1 MRRAALAT
9 ALLFIANGAVFS
21 AIVPRLPDLKASL
34 ELGPA
39 AFGLAMAC
47 YPAGALVGGL
57 LTPALMRR
65 RSDGA
70 VAVATMISTSVVA
83 ALLGFAPVV
92 AVFAGLLLL
101 FGVFDA
107 LTDVSMNAHG
117 IRLQERHG
125 RSLVNRFHALWSLG
139 AVLGASAGAAS
150 AGAGVPVQ
158 WQMIVAAL
166 VCAGAA
172 LVAYP
177 LRLGPAVA
185 EDALGRDQDAVGG
198 GLASEPAAALGAPPS
213 PAQSVDPVLAR
224 PRLPGL
230 RALAVLLLLGVYAS
244 SAAVVEDFAQTWS
257 ALHLREVA
265 AAGAGIAGLGFIAVQ
280 GAQLIGRFTG
290 DSLVERFSAARVGR
304 MGGLCVM
311 AGAGVALVASFV
323 LEGPVLIVVLL
334 AGFAAAG
341 WGIATVIPGAMVGA
355 DSVPGLVPGA
365 GLAILNWVMR
375 VGFLVS
381 PPAVGLVAEQ
391 AGMRWVVAPM
401 ILGGL
406 VIAVLAGPLLRRAGS
421 RESAREGADA

>member
-1 MRRAALAT
+1 MSELRRSVSGVSEVGAGERREVRRAALAT

-21 AIVPRLPDLKASL
+21 AIVPRLPDLKDSL

-70 VAVATMISTSVVA
+70 VAVGTMISTSAVA
-83 ALLGFAPVV
+83 ALLGFSPVV
-92 AVFAGLLLL
+92 AVF
-101 FGVFDA
+101 
-107 LTDVSMNAHG
+107 
-117 IRLQERHG
+117 
-125 RSLVNRFHALWSLG
+125 
-139 AVLGASAGAAS
+139 
-150 AGAGVPVQ
+150 
-158 WQMIVAAL
+158 
-166 VCAGAA
+166 
-172 LVAYP
+172 
-177 LRLGPAVA
+177 
-185 EDALGRDQDAVGG
+185 
-198 GLASEPAAALGAPPS
+198 
-213 PAQSVDPVLAR
+213 
-224 PRLPGL
+224 
-230 RALAVLLLLGVYAS
+230 
-244 SAAVVEDFAQTWS
+244 
-257 ALHLREVA
+257 
-265 AAGAGIAGLGFIAVQ
+265 AGLGFIAVQ
-280 GAQLIGRFTG
+280 GAQLIGRFSG

-311 AGAGVALVASFV
+311 LGAGVALVASF
-323 LEGPVLIVVLL
+323 LLDGPLLIVVLL

-381 PPAVGLVAEQ
+381 PPVVGFLAEQ

-406 VIAVLAGPLLRRAGS
+406 CIAVLAGPLLGRGAGPEEAA
-421 RESAREGADA
+421 RERAREGAGT